1 MPSARHDAT
10 TMPNNLPEGLA
21 DVHDLLPDAVF
32 LVDADGYIRHVN
44 AACEAIF
51 GYTPEELINTRII
64 DLVAPADRDRTLEE
78 ARRVVAD
85 SQRVGFENRYRHKA
99 GHDVHVMWSVRW
111 LPEERLRVGVARDIT
126 PLRQAQAVERGP
138 RAPTPLSPQE
148 RRVLELLLTDAAER
162 EIAASMGLAE
172 STLHSYV
179 ASIFRKFGV
188 RGRKGLMSLWL
199 QHRAGTEAAT
209 TVPPRPPRS

>member
-1 MPSARHDAT
+1 MPIE
-10 TMPNNLPEGLA
+10 LPDGLA

-32 LVDADGYIRHVN
+32 VVDDDGCIRHVN
-44 AACEAIF
+44 AACEALF
-51 GYTPEELINTRII
+51 GYRPEELIDRRII

-85 SQRVGFENRYRHKA
+85 TQRVGFENRYLHKD
-99 GHDVHVMWSVRW
+99 GREIHVMWSVRW
-111 LPEERLRVGVARDIT
+111 VPGKRLRVGIARDIT
-126 PLRQAQAVERGP
+126 ALRQARGP

-162 EIAASMGLAE
+162 EIALRMGLAE

-209 TVPPRPPRS
+209 TVPPRSPRS